1 MRLVLASTSPA
12 RLARLRSAGIEPE
25 VVPSSV
31 DEPAAVAAEED
42 RIGRRLDAD
51 ETVLLL
57 ARAKAEAVAAVHGAE
72 DALVLGGDS
81 AFAIDG
87 QVHGKP
93 GTPERALER
102 WRAQRGRE
110 GVLHSGQWLIDGRTG
125 RGEGLVTRALVR
137 FAGDIT
143 DAELAAFV
151 GSGEPL
157 AVAGAFTIDSLGG
170 PFIDRIEGDP
180 STVVGLSL
188 PALRRLVRA
197 ADVEWTD
204 LWAR

>member
-12 RLARLRSAGIEPE
+12 RLALLRAAGVEPE

-31 DEPAAVAAEED
+31 DEPATVAAEEE
-42 RIGRRLDAD
+42 RLGRRLDAD

-57 ARAKAEAVAAVHGAE
+57 GRAKAEAVAAVHGAE

-87 QVHGKP
+87 HIHGKP
-93 GTPERALER
+93 GTP
-102 WRAQRGRE
+102 
-110 GVLHSGQWLIDGRTG
+110 D
-125 RGEGLVTRALVR
+125 RALVR
-137 FAGDIT
+137 FAADVT
-143 DAELAAFV
+143 DAELAAYV
-151 GSGEPL
+151 ASGEPL

-197 ADVEWTD
+197 TGVEWTD
-204 LWAR
+204 LWSR